1 MGGALVDFDVVV
13 RNGRLVFPDEGVR
26 EGTVGIRQGRIAA
39 IVQPDVAVRGAH
51 EIDCEGRFVL
61 PGVIDPHVH
70 FGFGSPETDFFTE
83 PRSAALGGVTTAI
96 SFYRT
101 ADFLTAFDGERAKA
115 QQQSVIDFG
124 YHFGITSKR
133 HVETMADCYERFGI
147 SSWKLYLMYK
157 GAAGLA
163 KGFTDI
169 DDGLL
174 YYALEQVAKLPGAV
188 LSVHCEN
195 TEVIPLLRDR
205 LREAG
210 RDDLAAW
217 DEQSPDFLEAENVHR
232 VCYFARKTGCPVN
245 IVHLSSREALEEA
258 KRHRTYGGPP
268 IYVETCPQYLH
279 FTKHSRAGSLAKVNP
294 APRSDAD
301 VEALWQG
308 IRDGSINTVGTDHV
322 ARKRSTKEGGIWKA
336 TAGFP
341 GLATML
347 PVLMHEGYHRR
358 SVPIERIAAVTS
370 RNAAKLYHLNDKGRL
385 AVGADADL
393 VVVDADLERAVDA
406 STLLSFSDYS
416 PYEDER
422 LKGWPTLT
430 MRRGEVIARD
440 GKLVDDA
447 PDKAGGRYQVRAP
460 IRRDEHGKPH
470 AGGTASD
477 FARLASEATA

>member
-1 MGGALVDFDVVV
+1 LADFDVVV

-26 EGTVGIRQGRIAA
+26 EGSIGVREGRIAA
-39 IVQPDVAVRGAH
+39 IAEPGVALRGTR
-51 EIDCEGRFVL
+51 ELDCEGRFVM

-70 FGFGSPETDFFTE
+70 FGFGSPETDFHTE
-83 PRSAALGGVTTAI
+83 PRSAALGGVTTVI

-101 ADFLTAFDGERAKA
+101 ADFLTAFEGEQAKA
-115 QQQSVIDFG
+115 QKQSLVDFA
-124 YHFGITSKR
+124 YHFGITSRR
-133 HVETMADCYERFGI
+133 HVETMRECYDRFGI

-174 YYALEQVAKLPGAV
+174 YFALEQVAKLPGAV

-245 IVHLSSREALEEA
+245 IVHLSSREALDEA
-258 KRHRTYGGPP
+258 KRHRTYGGPT
-268 IYVETCPQYLH
+268 IHVETCPQYLH
-279 FTKHSRAGSLAKVNP
+279 FTRHSAAGCLAKVNP

-301 VEALWQG
+301 VEALWDG
-308 IRDGSINTVGTDHV
+308 IRDGSVNTVGTDHV

-341 GLATML
+341 GVATML

-358 SVPIERIAAVTS
+358 GVPIERIAAVTS
-370 RNAAKLYHLNDKGRL
+370 RNAAHLYNLHAKGRL

-393 VVVDADLERAVDA
+393 VVVDPDLERSVDPSA
-406 STLLSFSDYS
+406 LLSFSDYS
-416 PYEDER
+416 PYEGER
-422 LKGWPTLT
+422 FKGWPTLT

-440 GKLVDDA
+440 GRLVDDA
-447 PDKAGGRYQVRAP
+447 PDKAGGQYQARRPAAIEAGRAP
-460 IRRDEHGKPH
+460 YSAGRAGVAHRH
-470 AGGTASD
+470 AAETTA
-477 FARLASEATA
+477 

>member
-1 MGGALVDFDVVV
+1 LADFDVVV

-26 EGTVGIRQGRIAA
+26 EGNLGIRQGRIAA
-39 IVQPDVAVRGAH
+39 IVQRDVALAGAR

-61 PGVIDPHVH
+61 PGAIDPHVH
-70 FGFGSPETDFFTE
+70 FGFGSPDTDFFTE

-101 ADFLTAFDGERAKA
+101 ADFLTAFEGERAKA
-115 QQQSVIDFG
+115 QRQSLIDFG
-124 YHFGITSKR
+124 YHFGITSRR
-133 HVETMADCYERFGI
+133 HVETMAECYARFGI

-174 YYALEQVAKLPGAV
+174 YYALEQAAKLPGAV

-232 VCYFARKTGCPVN
+232 VCYFARKTGCAVN

-258 KRHRTYGGPP
+258 KRHRTHGGPP

-279 FTKHSRAGSLAKVNP
+279 FTKHAAAGTLAKVNP

-301 VEALWQG
+301 VEAMWEG
-308 IRDGSINTVGTDHV
+308 IRDGSVNTVGTDHV

-341 GLATML
+341 GVATML

-358 SVPIERIAAVTS
+358 GVPIERIAAVTS
-370 RNAAKLYHLNDKGRL
+370 RNAARLYHLHDKGRL

-393 VVVDADLERAVDA
+393 VVVDADLERTVDP

-416 PYEDER
+416 PYEGER

-430 MRRGEVIARD
+430 LLRGMKIAENGAITAAARD
-440 GKLVDDA
+440 N
-447 PDKAGGRYQVRAP
+447 PRGRYL
-460 IRRDEHGKPH
+460 
-470 AGGTASD
+470 S
-477 FARLASEATA
+477 RL

>member
-1 MGGALVDFDVVV
+1 MDFEFDVVV

-26 EGTVGIRQGRIAA
+26 EGSLGIRRGRIAA
-39 IVQPDVAVRGAH
+39 VVQPDVALRGAL
-51 EIDCEGRFVL
+51 EVDCEGRFVL
-61 PGVIDPHVH
+61 PGAIDPHVH
-70 FGFGSPETDFFTE
+70 FGFGSPETDFYTE
-83 PRSAALGGVTTAI
+83 PRSAALGGVTTVV

-101 ADFLTAFDGERAKA
+101 ADFLTAFEGERAKA
-115 QQQSVIDFG
+115 QRQSLIDFA
-124 YHFGITSKR
+124 YHFGITSR
-133 HVETMADCYERFGI
+133 SHVETMPECYDRFGI

-279 FTKHSRAGSLAKVNP
+279 FTKHSAAGSLAKVNP

-301 VEALWQG
+301 VDALWKG
-308 IRDGSINTVGTDHV
+308 IVDGTINTVGTDHV

-341 GLATML
+341 GVATML

-358 SVPIERIAAVTS
+358 GVPIERIAAVMS
-370 RNAAKLYHLNDKGRL
+370 RNAAQLYNLHAKGRL

-393 VVVDADLERAVDA
+393 VVVDADLERTVDP

-416 PYEDER
+416 PYEGVC

-440 GKLVDDA
+440 GKLVHDA
-447 PDKAGGRYQVRAP
+447 PNKAGGQYQERRP
-460 IRRDEHGKPH
+460 IGRE
-470 AGGTASD
+470 ASD
-477 FARLASEATA
+477 RPGASGAAAAASDYLMAGTSQSI